1 MILQAQPIFGNIQA
15 PGTSGTS
22 GRYTK
27 YGVLTDPGLG
37 LAKFISNLL
46 IFIIT
51 IAGLFTLVNFIIAG
65 YLYMSSNGEPQKLM
79 AAGNKML
86 QSLIG
91 LAVISGAF
99 IIAGI
104 IGHVFFRDA
113 TFLFHPIFRGVEL

>member
-1 MILQAQPIFGNIQA
+1 MILQTQPIFGNIN
-15 PGTSGTS
+15 PPP
-22 GRYTK
+22 TK
-27 YGVLTDPGLG
+27 YKILSEGGLTD
-37 LAKFISNLL
+37 FISNLL

-65 YLYMSSNGEPQKLM
+65 YLYMSSNGEPQKLI
-79 AAGNKML
+79 AAGNKIL

-104 IGHVFFRDA
+104 IGHVFFNNPA
-113 TFLFHPIFRGVEL
+113 FLFKPVFGGI

>member
-1 MILQAQPIFGNIQA
+1 MIWQIL
-15 PGTSGTS
+15 GTISPPPTYSGYDILANQ
-22 GRYTK
+22 G
-27 YGVLTDPGLG
+27 LT
-37 LAKFISNLL
+37 KFISNLL

-104 IGHVFFRDA
+104 IGYIFFNQAD
-113 TFLFHPIFRGVEL
+113 FLFKPVFEGI

>member
-1 MILQAQPIFGNIQA
+1 MIWQILGNIN
-15 PGTSGTS
+15 PPP
-22 GRYTK
+22 TK
-27 YGVLTDPGLG
+27 YKILSEGGLTS
-37 LAKFISNLL
+37 FISNLL

-65 YLYMSSNGEPQKLM
+65 YLYMSSNGEPQKIM

-91 LAVISGAF
+91 LAVISAAF

-104 IGHVFFRDA
+104 IGYAFFKQAD
-113 TFLFHPIFRGVEL
+113 FLFNPSFTKLTP

>member
-1 MILQAQPIFGNIQA
+1 MILQAQPIFGTIS
-15 PGTSGTS
+15 PPP
-22 GRYTK
+22 TK
-27 YGVLTDPGLG
+27 YPNLSGGGLTS
-37 LAKFISNLL
+37 FISNLL

-65 YLYMSSNGEPQKLM
+65 YLYMSSNGEPQKLI
-79 AAGNKML
+79 AAGNKIL

-104 IGHVFFRDA
+104 IGHVFFNNPA
-113 TFLFHPIFRGVEL
+113 FLFKPVFGGI